1 MEEFDINY
9 VPFGKLESNLPGFFN
24 RNQIQLI
31 KSFYD
36 SFFKMEKVLI
46 WMPIMQNAVVKKLR
60 LQPLE
65 TSLYV
70 AMAKWETIMQRLVY
84 LYAYMD
90 RAPP

>member
-1 MEEFDINY
+1 M
-9 VPFGKLESNLPGFFN
+9 
-24 RNQIQLI
+24 
-31 KSFYD
+31 
-36 SFFKMEKVLI
+36 
-46 WMPIMQNAVVKKLR
+46 WMPIMQNAVVRKLR
-60 LQPLE
+60 IQPLE